1 MARKTF
7 PWLTLLLVLSVLAA
21 FYAFGGAGD
30 EAAARSETFDRQRIA
45 EEGLSRAIFAGGCFW
60 CMEPPFDA
68 MQGVEATI
76 SGYIG
81 GFKDNPTYKE
91 VSAGSTGH
99 TEAVEVIY
107 DADEVSYEE
116 LLDVFW
122 RNIDPT
128 VKDRQF
134 CDWGSQ
140 YRTGIFYLDAE
151 QEASAKASKKALV
164 DSQRFPTVVTE
175 VTSATTF
182 YAAEEYH
189 QNFYLK
195 NPGHYKRYRKG
206 CGRDQ
211 RLQEL
216 WGD

>member
-7 PWLTLLLVLSVLAA
+7 PWLTILLIVSAVAA
-21 FYAFGGAGD
+21 VVAFGGAGD
-30 EAAARSETFDRQRIA
+30 GTAPNEPFDRQRIA

-60 CMEPPFDA
+60 CMEPPFDVLE
-68 MQGVEATI
+68 GVEATI

-81 GFKDNPTYKE
+81 GLKDNPTYRE
-91 VSAGSTGH
+91 VSTGSTGH

-107 DADEVSYEE
+107 DSEKITYQE

-134 CDWGSQ
+134 CDWGTQ
-140 YRTGIFYLDAE
+140 YRTGIFYLDASQ
-151 QEASAKASKKALV
+151 QELAEASKKALV
-164 DSQRFPTVVTE
+164 DSGRFPSVVTE

-182 YAAEEYH
+182 YPAEEYH
-189 QNFYLK
+189 QDFYLK
-195 NPGHYKRYRKG
+195 DPTHYKRYRKG